1 MIQFYKIQH
10 DKSDFMKFNESKSKR
25 VIKVILLTFVSLFLI
40 LIQPLNAFAFNSDY
54 LDVEKWA
61 FNENVTS
68 VYLDKKSSGENLE
81 GFFKY
86 YVDGNDASVYTY
98 FSITE
103 SSLSSDNNDVR
114 IQYSIVE
121 SQDSYGFAIDK
132 DGICDAL
139 ENEVSVMDVYENY
152 SYHKNS
158 DSGTYLSAIKFDD
171 YEEKYIDIS
180 LFVNGHIYRN
190 IIKEIQ
196 LCVDEDINPQT
207 DESNSKSN
215 SNAHGK
221 ATTKKGK
228 TTTKKNTSSKN
239 STSGTTKFSQNKIF
253 TTASSQKENKYE
265 FNDNSG
271 GYEDT
276 AENPVSSYELQSAPS
291 GSNKLTKSAK
301 ITLVISCV
309 CALMGILLILIGV
322 FCKTKK
328 EDK

>member
-1 MIQFYKIQH
+1 
-10 DKSDFMKFNESKSKR
+10 MKFNESKPKR

-40 LIQPLNAFAFNSDY
+40 LIQPLNVFAFNSDY

-86 YVDGNDASVYTY
+86 YVDENDASVYTY

-103 SSLSSDNNDVR
+103 SSLSSENNDVR

-121 SQDSYGFAIDK
+121 SRDSYGFAIDK

-171 YEEKYIDIS
+171 HEEKYINIS

-190 IIKEIQ
+190 IIKEMQ
-196 LCVDEDINPQT
+196 LCVDEDINSQT
-207 DESNSKSN
+207 DESDSKSNSN

-221 ATTKKGK
+221 ATTKKSK

-239 STSGTTKFSQNKIF
+239 STSGTTKFSQNEIF
-253 TTASSQKENKYE
+253 TTASPQKESKYE
-265 FNDNSG
+265 SNDNSG

-276 AENPVSSYELQSAPS
+276 AENPVSSYEFQSAHT
-291 GSNKLTKSAK
+291 GSNKLTKTAK
-301 ITLVISCV
+301 ITLIISGV
-309 CALMGILLILIGV
+309 FALIGILLILIGV